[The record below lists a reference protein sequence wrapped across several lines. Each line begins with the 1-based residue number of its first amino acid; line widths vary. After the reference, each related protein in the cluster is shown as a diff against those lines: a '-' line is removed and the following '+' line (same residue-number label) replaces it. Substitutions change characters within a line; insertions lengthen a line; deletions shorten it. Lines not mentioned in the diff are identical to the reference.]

1 MTKLNVTEGDLVSVH
16 YVGTLED
23 GSIFDSSREREQPII
38 FKAGSEE
45 LIPEF
50 SKSVIGMS
58 LGQVKFITVDAA
70 GAFGDV
76 NDDLFRQ
83 VPVEQFGDNPIPDVG
98 EQVTF
103 QNNDNQI
110 IGLVHLVEDDKVIVD
125 FNHPM
130 AGKKLNFEIEVVNFS
145 VVKPD
150 IDFST
155 MTLKELKAHAKE
167 AGVKGYSKMKKAD
180 IIILIQ
186 NKGDQVG

>member
-1 MTKLNVTEGDLVSVH
+1 M
-16 YVGTLED
+16 
-23 GSIFDSSREREQPII
+23 
-38 FKAGSEE
+38 
-45 LIPEF
+45 
-50 SKSVIGMS
+50 
-58 LGQVKFITVDAA
+58 
-70 GAFGDV
+70 
-76 NDDLFRQ
+76 
-83 VPVEQFGDNPIPDVG
+83 
-98 EQVTF
+98 
-103 QNNDNQI
+103 
-110 IGLVHLVEDDKVIVD
+110 VEDDKVIVD